1 MIKVRDEEVFGLYK
15 KGINGLYKKAL
26 VFAVYKGGITKPY
39 TLVSIID
46 TRFFMNWKKTASNF
60 I

>member
-26 VFAVYKGGITKPY
+26 EFAVYKGGITKLY
-39 TLVSIID
+39 ILVSIID
-46 TRFFMNWKKTASNF
+46 TRFFINQ
-60 I
+60 